1 MLPYDNATVRRR
13 DRLLD
18 PERAEELLRGGEYG
32 FLAMV
37 SDREEGG
44 AYGVPLSYVWDGAG
58 ALYIHCAPEGRKL
71 RCVERSP
78 RVTFCVVGRTRV
90 CPERF
95 TTAYES
101 IVVECRAVRGL
112 DEGERMQALGLLLE
126 KYSPDDV
133 EVGMRYAE
141 KSFHRTEVVR
151 LDILRMSG
159 KCKVIR

>member
-1 MLPYDNATVRRR
+1 MFRYDNSTVRRR
-13 DRLLD
+13 DRLLA
-18 PERAEELLRGGEYG
+18 PERALELLREGEYG

-37 SDREEGG
+37 SDDERGG
-44 AYGVPLSYVWDGAG
+44 AYGLPLSYVWDGAD

-71 RCVERSP
+71 RCLERSP

-90 CPERF
+90 FPARF
-95 TTAYES
+95 TTAYERLLL
-101 IVVECRAVRGL
+101 ECRAVRGL
-112 DEGERMQALGLLLE
+112 DDEERMHALGLLLE
-126 KYSPDDV
+126 KYSPDDR

-151 LDILRMSG
+151 LDILGASG

>member
-1 MLPYDNATVRRR
+1 MFRYDNSTVRRR
-13 DRLLD
+13 DRLLA
-18 PERAEELLRGGEYG
+18 PERALELLREGEYG

-37 SDREEGG
+37 SDDERGG
-44 AYGVPLSYVWDGAG
+44 AYGLPLSYVWDGG
-58 ALYIHCAPEGRKL
+58 DALYIHCAPEGRKL
-71 RCVERSP
+71 RCLERSP

-90 CPERF
+90 FPARF

-101 IVVECRAVRGL
+101 LLLECRAVRGL
-112 DEGERMQALGLLLE
+112 DDEERMHALGLLLE
-126 KYSPDDV
+126 KYSPDDR

-151 LDILRMSG
+151 LDILGASG

>member
-1 MLPYDNATVRRR
+1 MFRYDNSTVRRR
-13 DRLLD
+13 DRLLA
-18 PERAEELLRGGEYG
+18 PERALELLREGEYG

-37 SDREEGG
+37 SDDERGG
-44 AYGVPLSYVWDGAG
+44 AYSLPLSYVWDGAD

-71 RCVERSP
+71 RCLERSP

-90 CPERF
+90 FPARF

-101 IVVECRAVRGL
+101 LLLECRAVRGL
-112 DEGERMQALGLLLE
+112 DDEERMHALGLLLE
-126 KYSPDDV
+126 KYSPDDR

-151 LDILRMSG
+151 LDILGASG

>member
-1 MLPYDNATVRRR
+1 MFRYDNSTVRRR
-13 DRLLD
+13 DRLLA
-18 PERAEELLRGGEYG
+18 PERALELLREGEYG

-37 SDREEGG
+37 SDDERGG
-44 AYGVPLSYVWDGAG
+44 AYGLPLSYVWDEAD

-71 RCVERSP
+71 RCLERSP

-90 CPERF
+90 FPARF

-101 IVVECRAVRGL
+101 LLLECRAVRGL
-112 DEGERMQALGLLLE
+112 DDEERMHALGLLLE
-126 KYSPDDV
+126 KYSPDDR

-151 LDILRMSG
+151 LDILGASG

>member
-1 MLPYDNATVRRR
+1 MFRYDNSTVRRR
-13 DRLLD
+13 DRLLA
-18 PERAEELLRGGEYG
+18 PERALELLREGEYG

-37 SDREEGG
+37 SDDERGG
-44 AYGVPLSYVWDGAG
+44 AYGLPLSYVWDGADV
-58 ALYIHCAPEGRKL
+58 LYIHCAPEGRKL
-71 RCVERSP
+71 RCLERSP

-90 CPERF
+90 FPARF

-101 IVVECRAVRGL
+101 LLLECRAVRGL
-112 DEGERMQALGLLLE
+112 DDEERMHALGLLLE
-126 KYSPDDV
+126 KYSPDDR

-151 LDILRMSG
+151 LDILGASG

>member
-1 MLPYDNATVRRR
+1 MPPR
-13 DRLLD
+13 
-18 PERAEELLRGGEYG
+18 
-32 FLAMV
+32 
-37 SDREEGG
+37 
-44 AYGVPLSYVWDGAG
+44 
-58 ALYIHCAPEGRKL
+58 GRKL

-151 LDILRMSG
+151 LDILRVSG

>member
-1 MLPYDNATVRRR
+1 MLPYDNATERRR

-126 KYSPDDV
+126 KYS

-151 LDILRMSG
+151 LDILRVSG

>member
-37 SDREEGG
+37 SDR
-44 AYGVPLSYVWDGAG
+44 D
-58 ALYIHCAPEGRKL
+58 EGRKL

-126 KYSPDDV
+126 KYSPDDA

-151 LDILRMSG
+151 LDILRVSG